1 MKKRQSMKYL
11 SLLSL
16 LILVISCQPSNDAV
30 DAPTT
35 QQWYKGNLHTHS
47 YWSDGDEFPEVIMDW
62 YKSHD
67 YQFVAL
73 SDHNTLAEGEKWI
86 TIREDSIYQNA
97 FQAYLDT
104 YGEDWVNHRLDTG
117 RIQAKLKTYKEYK
130 GLFEEEGSF
139 LILQSEEITDLYEGK
154 HVHLNATNIQE
165 KIEPQGGNSVT
176 ETLQNNI
183 DAVIAQ
189 REKTG
194 IPMIVHINHPNFI
207 DAIRLEDMINLKG
220 ERFFEVYNGHNHVQN
235 QGGIYELS
243 TEAMWD
249 MINIA
254 YLKDQKPIMYGLGTD
269 DAHHY
274 HRQGRDWSNAGRGW
288 IMVQADTLS
297 PAALI
302 DAMEAGQFY
311 ASTGITLA
319 TLTTKDKKLRL
330 EVAAEAGVEYTI
342 EWIGYKKGEEATEI
356 LQSVK
361 GAKATFELTEDLLFA
376 RCKITSTKKHN
387 NPIEDL
393 LYEMAWTQP
402 LVH

>member
-1 MKKRQSMKYL
+1 MKYL
-11 SLLSL
+11 SLLL
-16 LILVISCQPSNDAV
+16 LLTLVVSCQPSKDLT
-30 DAPTT
+30 DTLDT
-35 QQWYKGNLHTHS
+35 KKWYKGNLHTHS

-67 YQFVAL
+67 YQFIAL
-73 SDHNTLAEGEKWI
+73 SDHNILAEGEKWV

-117 RIQAKLKTYKEYK
+117 RVQAQLKTYKEYK
-130 GLFEEEGSF
+130 GLFEEEGAF
-139 LILQSEEITDLYEGK
+139 LIIQSEEITDLYEGK

-165 KIEPQGGNSVT
+165 KIEPQGGNSVA

-194 IPMIVHINHPNFI
+194 VPMIPHINHPNFL

-288 IMVQADTLS
+288 IMVQADTLT
-297 PAALI
+297 PTALI
-302 DAMEAGQFY
+302 NAMEAGQFY
-311 ASTGITLA
+311 ASTGVTLKSLIA
-319 TLTTKDKKLRL
+319 QDKKLVL
-330 EVAAEAGVEYTI
+330 EIEEEEGVTYTI
-342 EWIGYKKGEEATEI
+342 EWIGCKKGEEATSV
-356 LQSVK
+356 LQSIE
-361 GAKATFELTEDLLFA
+361 GTKASFELTEELLFA

-393 LYEMAWTQP
+393 LYEMAWIQP